1 MRHDPS
7 SQYRPLEVPRF
18 PLLVIGGLI
27 MGILA
32 YLGYAAT
39 FGHKVSTKIYV
50 PLAASPSSQAEP
62 TTAYFFVNGQTLAV
76 SLEHRTAAFK
86 VASR

>member
-7 SQYRPLEVPRF
+7 SQYRPLEMPRF

-27 MGILA
+27 IGILV
-32 YLGYAAT
+32 YLGYGAT
-39 FGHKVSTKIYV
+39 SAPKASAKIYV
-50 PLAASPSSQAEP
+50 PLATSSSSQAEP
-62 TTAYFFVNGQTLAV
+62 KVAYFVVNGETLAV
-76 SLEHRTAAFK
+76 SLQHRATAFR

>member
-32 YLGYAAT
+32 YLGYGAT
-39 FGHKVSTKIYV
+39 FGHKASTKIYV
-50 PLAASPSSQAEP
+50 PLAASPSSQVEP
-62 TTAYFFVNGQTLAV
+62 RIAYFVVNGETLAV
-76 SLEHRTAAFK
+76 SLEHRPPAFK